1 MTEDNQKKLLGIIP
15 ARGGS
20 KRLPGKNVKDFLG
33 KPLIAWTIETA
44 LASGVFDRVIV
55 LTDSEEI
62 ATVAQKYGAE
72 VPFMEPA
79 ELAGDTAYVAEALRY
94 ALQKLADDEGYEP
107 ANFIMLEP
115 TAVGRE
121 EKHLQE
127 VAKMLFERED
137 FDSLLGVSEVPGHV
151 SHLKQFDIDDN
162 GFIGRVSDRASLKD
176 LIHRNQDVPKS
187 YFANSAIYGFRRRNL
202 FEGEKNLWG
211 DRTYGYLMDRDNLSD
226 IDTDEE
232 WLVAEVKIKRNLK
245 RGEDSCS
252 I

>member
-20 KRLPGKNVKDFLG
+20 KRLPGKNVRDFLG
-33 KPLIAWTIETA
+33 KPLVAWTIEIA

-62 ATVAQKYGAE
+62 ATVAQKHGAE

-79 ELAGDTAYVAEALRY
+79 ELAGDNSYIAEALRY

-121 EKHLQE
+121 VEHIRE
-127 VAKMLFERED
+127 VAEILATQED
-137 FDSLLGVSEVPGHV
+137 FDSLAGISEVPGHV
-151 SHLKQFDIDDN
+151 SHLKQFNLRDD
-162 GFIGRVSDRASLKD
+162 GLIVRVGDGASPQS
-176 LIHRNQDVPKS
+176 LIHHNQDVDKS
-187 YFANSAIYGFRRRNL
+187 HFINSAIYGFRRRNL
-202 FEGEKNLWG
+202 FEGEKKLWG
-211 DRTYGYLMDRDNLSD
+211 VRTYGYLMDGSTLSD
-226 IDTDEE
+226 IDTLEE
-232 WLVAEVKIKRNLK
+232 WQMAEIKMNRKKIDL
-245 RGEDSCS
+245 
-252 I
+252 